1 MTHSRRLVA
10 VTSEGMPM
18 VHVLIT
24 EDDAI
29 AADAQARDPGVVAF
43 DLDEPFDRVVEALMP
58 HRDVPGPGL
67 LAQARRNATERLA
80 FLEEHGAFTAEE
92 IADLAGSTA
101 HNRRQT
107 AHRWSVKE
115 RSIFGVEHHGRTLY
129 PGFQFDPDT
138 GRPLPAVAAALARLP
153 AQLTGWALALW
164 WDTPVPESDG
174 WVTPLEVLHDPAR
187 IARLAEDEADRW
199 RHDAART

>member
-1 MTHSRRLVA
+1 MTYSRRLVA
-10 VTSEGMPM
+10 VTSEGVPV
-18 VHVLIT
+18 VHVVIT
-24 EDDAI
+24 EDDEI
-29 AADAQARDPGVVAF
+29 VADAQARDPGVVAF

-67 LAQARRNATERLA
+67 LAQARRNASERLA
-80 FLEEHGAFTAEE
+80 LIEEHGALTAEE

-101 HNRRQT
+101 RNRRQT

-153 AQLTGWALALW
+153 TQLTGWALALW
-164 WDTPVPESDG
+164 WDTPVPETDG
-174 WVTPLEVLHDPAR
+174 WLTPLEVLRDPAR
-187 IARLAEDEADRW
+187 VARLAEDEADRW

>member
-1 MTHSRRLVA
+1 MTPNRNLVL
-10 VTSEGMPM
+10 VTSEGVPM
-18 VHVLIT
+18 VHVVIT

-67 LAQARRNATERLA
+67 LAQARRNATDRLA
-80 FLEEHGAFTAEE
+80 LIEEHGALTAEE

-101 HNRRQT
+101 RNRRQT
-107 AHRWSVKE
+107 AHRWSVQE

-129 PGFQFDPDT
+129 LGFQFDPDT
-138 GRPLPAVAAALARLP
+138 GRPRPAVAAALAKLP

-164 WDTPVPESDG
+164 WDTPVPDADG
-174 WVTPLEVLHDPAR
+174 WVTPLEVLHDPAHL
-187 IARLAEDEADRW
+187 ARLAEDEADRW

>member
-1 MTHSRRLVA
+1 MTHSPRLVS
-10 VTSEGMPM
+10 VTSAGVPM
-18 VHVLIT
+18 VHVVIT
-24 EDDAI
+24 EDDKI

-43 DLDEPFDRVVEALMP
+43 DLDEPFERVVEALMP

-80 FLEEHGAFTAEE
+80 FLEAHGALTAEE
-92 IADLAGSTA
+92 VADLAGSTA
-101 HNRRQT
+101 RNRRQT

-115 RSIFGVEHHGRTLY
+115 RSVFGVEHHGRTLY

-138 GRPLPAVAAALARLP
+138 GKPLPAVAAALATLP

-164 WDTPVPESDG
+164 WDTPVPETDG

-187 IARLAEDEADRW
+187 VARLAEDEAARW

>member
-1 MTHSRRLVA
+1 
-10 VTSEGMPM
+10 M
-18 VHVLIT
+18 VHVVIT

-67 LAQARRNATERLA
+67 LAQARRNASERLA
-80 FLEEHGAFTAEE
+80 FLEEHGALTAEE

-101 HNRRQT
+101 RNRRQT
-107 AHRWSVKE
+107 AHRWSVQE
-115 RSIFGVEHHGRTLY
+115 RCIFGVEHHGRTLY
-129 PGFQFDPDT
+129 LGFQFDPDT
-138 GRPLPAVAAALARLP
+138 GRPQPAVAAALARLP
-153 AQLTGWALALW
+153 AQLNGWALALW
-164 WDTPVPESDG
+164 WDTPAPDADG
-174 WVTPLEVLHDPAR
+174 WLTPLEVLHDPSR
-187 IARLAEDEADRW
+187 VARLAEDEADRW

>member
-1 MTHSRRLVA
+1 
-10 VTSEGMPM
+10 M
-18 VHVLIT
+18 VHVVIT
-24 EDDAI
+24 ENDDI
-29 AADAQARDPGVVAF
+29 AADAQARDPAVIAF

-58 HRDVPGPGL
+58 GRDVPGPGF

-115 RSIFGVEHHGRTLY
+115 RSIFGVEHNGRTLY

-138 GRPLPAVAAALARLP
+138 GKPRPAVAAALARLP
-153 AQLTGWALALW
+153 SQLTGWALALW
-164 WDTPVPESDG
+164 WNTPVPDADG
-174 WVTPLEVLHDPAR
+174 WVTPLEVLHDPSHV
-187 IARLAEDEADRW
+187 ARLAEDEADRW
-199 RHDAART
+199 RRDAAQT

>member
-1 MTHSRRLVA
+1 MTYSHRLFT
-10 VTSEGMPM
+10 VTSEGVPM
-18 VHVLIT
+18 VHVVIT

-58 HRDVPGPGL
+58 QRDVPGPGL

-80 FLEEHGAFTAEE
+80 FLEEHGALTAEE

-101 HNRRQT
+101 RNRRQT

-138 GRPLPAVAAALARLP
+138 GKPLPAVAAALAELP

-164 WDTPVPESDG
+164 WDTPIPETDG

-187 IARLAEDEADRW
+187 VARLAEDEADRW